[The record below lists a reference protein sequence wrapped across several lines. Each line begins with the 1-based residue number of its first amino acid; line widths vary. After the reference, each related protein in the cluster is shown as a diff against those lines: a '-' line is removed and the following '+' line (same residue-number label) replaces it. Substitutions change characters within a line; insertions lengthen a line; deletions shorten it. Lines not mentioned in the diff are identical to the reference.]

1 MNWGIFVTM
10 AIILNG
16 VDASVAIRSEM
27 SAEVAQFVAKGHRP
41 PHLVAILVGTDGGS
55 MTYVGAK
62 KKACDEIGFTGTVL
76 HFEDTITEDF
86 LLSEIDRINNDS
98 NIDGLI
104 VQLPLPKHISE
115 EKVTE
120 AILPSKDVDGFHDI
134 NMGRLAKGSH
144 GVKPATPFGITLLL
158 KHYGIEIA
166 GKHAVVLG
174 RSNIV
179 GRPMSMLLSA
189 AADYGNATV
198 TLCHSRTQNLKEY
211 TLQADILVV
220 ALGRPGFVTADMVKP
235 GAVVV
240 DVGTTRVDDASKKA
254 GWKLMGDVDYP
265 AIEPIASA
273 ITPVPKGVG
282 PMTITGLMMN
292 TLVVYKEKFGS

>member
-1 MNWGIFVTM
+1 MNWGIFVNM

-16 VDASVAIRSEM
+16 VEASVAIRSEM
-27 SAEVAQFVAKGHRP
+27 SAEVSDYVAKGHRP

-76 HFEDTITEDF
+76 HFEASITEEF
-86 LLSEIDRINNDS
+86 LLAEIERINHDDS
-98 NIDGLI
+98 IDGLI

-134 NMGRLAKGSH
+134 NMGRLAKGSN
-144 GVKPATPFGITLLL
+144 GVKPATPYGITLLL
-158 KHYGIEIA
+158 KHYGIDIA

-189 AADYGNATV
+189 PASYGNATV
-198 TLCHSRTQNLKEY
+198 TLCHSRTHNLKEF

-220 ALGRPGFVTADMVKP
+220 ALGKPGFVTADMVKP

-240 DVGTTRVDDASKKA
+240 DVGTTRVDDSTKKA
-254 GWKLMGDVDYP
+254 GWKLMGDVDY
-265 AIEPIASA
+265 ASIEPIASA

-292 TLVVYKEKFGS
+292 TLVVYREKFGR

>member
-1 MNWGIFVTM
+1 
-10 AIILNG
+10 
-16 VDASVAIRSEM
+16 
-27 SAEVAQFVAKGHRP
+27 
-41 PHLVAILVGTDGGS
+41 
-55 MTYVGAK
+55 
-62 KKACDEIGFTGTVL
+62 
-76 HFEDTITEDF
+76 
-86 LLSEIDRINNDS
+86 
-98 NIDGLI
+98 
-104 VQLPLPKHISE
+104 
-115 EKVTE
+115 
-120 AILPSKDVDGFHDI
+120 
-134 NMGRLAKGSH
+134 
-144 GVKPATPFGITLLL
+144 
-158 KHYGIEIA
+158 
-166 GKHAVVLG
+166 
-174 RSNIV
+174 
-179 GRPMSMLLSA
+179 MLLSA

>member
-76 HFEDTITEDF
+76 HFEDTINEDF